1 MAILSSNICMFSSVP
16 YYQIVTIAFHKSELK
31 SARVGFTC
39 GPRVSKTGAAG
50 AFMNKINMTNKHG
63 KSNAAT
69 PNNDAHSSNKSDKVI
84 ENEAEI

>member
-1 MAILSSNICMFSSVP
+1 MSH
-16 YYQIVTIAFHKSELK
+16 TD
-31 SARVGFTC
+31 ARYRFEEIS
-39 GPRVSKTGAAG
+39 PKTGAAG

-69 PNNDAHSSNKSDKVI
+69 PNDDAHSSNKSDKVI